1 MTTRDVLTQYLMGIP
16 NDSATLLKV
25 KYSAD
30 TIAFH
35 LKETHQT
42 FDFIQLLNSDEILTC
57 FLHELTLQPLYWHVI
72 YSILSAAKL
81 MHDASIGHEQG
92 FRIHEIIN
100 KILSFM
106 VNNDIVQWIETSG
119 GWEHIDVTEY

>member
-1 MTTRDVLTQYLMGIP
+1 MALTTRDVLTQYLMGIT
-16 NDSATLLKV
+16 NDSATLLKA

-30 TIAFH
+30 TIAFR

-57 FLHELTLQPLYWHVI
+57 FLHELTLEPLYWHVI

-81 MHDASIGHEQG
+81 MHDASISHDQG
-92 FRIHEIIN
+92 FRIHEIID
-100 KILSFM
+100 KVSSFM
-106 VNNDIVQWIETSG
+106 INNDVENWIENQG
-119 GWEHIDVTEY
+119 GWENITHY

>member
-1 MTTRDVLTQYLMGIP
+1 MAMTTRYVLTQYLMGIP

-30 TIAFH
+30 TIAFR

-57 FLHELTLQPLYWHVI
+57 FLHELTLEPLYWNVI
-72 YSILSAAKL
+72 YSILSVAKL
-81 MHDASIGHEQG
+81 MYEASISHDQG
-92 FRIHEIIN
+92 FRIHEIIE
-100 KILSFM
+100 KVSSFM
-106 VNNDIVQWIETSG
+106 ANNEIESWILKQG
-119 GWEHIDVTEY
+119 GY

>member
-1 MTTRDVLTQYLMGIP
+1 MALTTRDVLTQYLMGIP

-42 FDFIQLLNSDEILTC
+42 FDFIHLLNSDEILTC
-57 FLHELTLQPLYWHVI
+57 FLHELTLQPLYWNVI

-81 MHDASIGHEQG
+81 MHEASISHDQG
-92 FRIHEIIN
+92 FRIHEIID
-100 KILSFM
+100 KVTSYM
-106 VNNDIVQWIETSG
+106 TNNGIESWIENLG
-119 GWEHIDVTEY
+119 GWQT